1 VTRARAEEYR
11 RLAQECL
18 AAARSASTR
27 EIRAALTQR
36 AAFWFRLAEE
46 QDAEVASIGGWVP
59 RTPAQEQPGV
69 QQQQQNQQDEKE

>member
-27 EIRAALTQR
+27 EIRAALTEK

-46 QDAEVASIGGWVP
+46 QDAEVASIGRSVP
-59 RTPAQEQPGV
+59 PIPAEDQPGL